1 MGHTNAQCAHI
12 WAQQNADRGKTNNG
26 NMFFEGS
33 TIYSYGYHYPLARFM
48 RVQYNGE
55 IVDAVLVN
63 ITPSSV
69 TTEGKHKNA
78 VNRAISS
85 DTLTFRVPTSAFSR
99 WHQQNEVGSGVVIDE
114 AVSSY
119 KERIDDLI
127 KQATRAR
134 LVNNKLRLI
143 NAAQG
148 LDAELLQ
155 FCNALDCMKHY
166 TERDWSQWQDLQA
179 RAHELE
185 IKERAEADRLLAAR
199 VKRWLD
205 GEHVDISRYSKI
217 LLRRHPMAQDCIQ
230 TSWGAE
236 VPLDEAKQLIRGC
249 QVIAR
254 AHANTIGQLQPSKTI
269 RVGHFSL
276 DYIDVEHKYIKVGCH
291 RLTFDVINEFV
302 DYAAQHLDIG
312 VDASYKLP

>member
-1 MGHTNAQCAHI
+1 MGYTNAQCAHI
-12 WAQQNADRGKTNNG
+12 WAQQNTDRGKTNNG

-33 TIYSYGYHYPLARFM
+33 TIYSYGYHYPLARFI

-78 VNRAISS
+78 VHRALSS

-99 WHQQNEVGSGVVIDE
+99 WYQEDEVGSGVLIDE

-119 KERIDDLI
+119 KERIVDLI

-134 LVNNKLRLI
+134 LINNKLRLI

-155 FCNALDCMKHY
+155 FCIALDCAEHY

-185 IKERAEADRLLAAR
+185 IKEREEADRLLAAR
-199 VKRWLD
+199 VERWLK
-205 GEHVDISRYSKI
+205 GEHVSISRYSKI
-217 LLRRHPMAQDCIQ
+217 LLRLHGDVIQ

-236 VPLDEAKQLIRGC
+236 VPLEDAKRLIRGC
-249 QVIAR
+249 QLIVR
-254 AHANTIGQLQPSKTI
+254 AHANTIGKLQPSKTI

-276 DYIDVEHKYIKVGCH
+276 DYIDVEHRYIKVGCH
-291 RLTFDVINEFV
+291 RLTFDVINDFV
-302 DYAAQHLDIG
+302 DYAAEHLDIG